1 MSFQHMKSLLFA
13 TLVLSLGGCIAS
25 GPTLLPTYEITV
37 PFDSGQ
43 ASNQMQEGLNSIK
56 GNAFMRQQGGGVVTC
71 AGQTVRL
78 VPATNYAKQRFFA
91 LFGTF
96 EGGVNKERKNFRF
109 LPDVSDYYTNTKATK
124 CDSQGNFTF
133 ERVADGEFY
142 VTTIVAWQVG
152 NTPHGGGIMQKVSV
166 RGGQGQSIVMAP

>member
-1 MSFQHMKSLLFA
+1 MKSLHFV

-25 GPTLLPTYEITV
+25 GPALLPSYEITS
-37 PFDSGQ
+37 PFDAAQ
-43 ASNQMQEGLNSIK
+43 AERQMEDGLNSIK

-78 VPATNYAKQRFFA
+78 VPATHYAKQRFFA

-96 EGGVNKERKNFRF
+96 EGGVNRERKNFRF
-109 LPDVSDYYTNTKATK
+109 VPDAPNYHTNTKTTK

-133 ERVADGEFY
+133 EKIADGEFY
-142 VTTIVAWQVG
+142 VTTIVAWQAG
-152 NTPHGGGIMQKVSV
+152 NAPQGGGIMQKITV
-166 RGGQGQSIVMAP
+166 RGGQNQSIVMAP